1 MRRKNTGLRP
11 VPRAELIIFLVITI
25 SFFKENPDVSLK
37 KDEYTAPVNA
47 QPFDLEL
54 SIVTSEANFWDR
66 VAGLK
71 ATEAPEVY
79 VTDENGAVVTGE
91 DGEPVSADENAA
103 VTSVPEEDE
112 EAAVTTLKTKTKK

>member
-1 MRRKNTGLRP
+1 
-11 VPRAELIIFLVITI
+11 
-25 SFFKENPDVSLK
+25 
-37 KDEYTAPVNA
+37 KDEYTPPANV

-79 VTDENGAVVTGE
+79 VTDDSGAVVTGE
-91 DGEPVSADENAA
+91 DGEPVIADENAE
-103 VTSVPEEDE
+103 VTSVPEEGE
-112 EAAVTTLKTKTKK
+112 VTEVTKSKAKTKK

>member
-1 MRRKNTGLRP
+1 MKNTILL
-11 VPRAELIIFLVITI
+11 VSIISAAIIFLVITI

-37 KDEYTAPVNA
+37 KDEYTPPANV

-71 ATEAPEVY
+71 ATEATEVY

-91 DGEPVSADENAA
+91 DGEPVIADENAE
-103 VTSVPEEDE
+103 VTSVPEESG
-112 EAAVTTLKTKTKK
+112 EAEVTQSKAKTKK

>member
-1 MRRKNTGLRP
+1 MKNTILL
-11 VPRAELIIFLVITI
+11 VSIISAAIIFLVITI

-37 KDEYTAPVNA
+37 KDEYTPPANV

-91 DGEPVSADENAA
+91 DGEPVIADENAA
-103 VTSVPEEDE
+103 VTSVSEEGE
-112 EAAVTTLKTKTKK
+112 ETEITQSKAKTKK

>member
-1 MRRKNTGLRP
+1 MKNTILL
-11 VPRAELIIFLVITI
+11 VSIISAAIIFLVITI

-103 VTSVPEEDE
+103 VASVPEEDE
-112 EAAVTTLKTKTKK
+112 EAEVTTAKTKNKK